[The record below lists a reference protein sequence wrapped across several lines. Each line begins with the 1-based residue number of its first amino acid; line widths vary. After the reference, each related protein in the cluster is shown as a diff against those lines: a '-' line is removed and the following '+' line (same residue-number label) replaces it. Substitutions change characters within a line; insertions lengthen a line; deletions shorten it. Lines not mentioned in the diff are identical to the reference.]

1 MNSIKVNNLAIEKN
15 MFTLIAGPCVIE
27 FESQVMEVAKRM
39 KEITG
44 KLGIPFIFKSS
55 FDKANRTSVTSF
67 RGPGLEE
74 GLRILK
80 KVKDEL
86 GLPVVTDIHEPF
98 QAELAAEVVDM
109 LQIPAFLCRQTDL
122 LLAAGKTGLPI
133 NIKKAQ
139 FLSAKDMK
147 NAITKVEETG
157 NTNILLCERG
167 NTFGYNNLVVDM
179 ANIIEMKKF
188 GYPVVF
194 DATHSVQKPGGNLT
208 STGGNREYVEPL
220 AKAALAVGADV
231 LFMEVH
237 PDPDNAKSD
246 GPNMVKLNEIEVML
260 QKLVKVY
267 KAVNEDVEQHSYS
280 L

>member
-1 MNSIKVNNLAIEKN
+1 MNTIKVGNITIDSN

-27 FESQVMEVAKRM
+27 SELQVMEIAKRM

-44 KLGIPFIFKSS
+44 RLGIPFIFKSS

-67 RGPGLEE
+67 RGPGIEE

-147 NAITKVEETG
+147 NAITKVEETD
-157 NTNILLCERG
+157 NNNILLCERG

-179 ANIIEMKKF
+179 TNIIEMKKF

-208 STGGNREYVEPL
+208 STSGNREYVEPL

-237 PDPDNAKSD
+237 PYPDNAKSD
-246 GPNMVKLNEIEVML
+246 GPNMVKLDEIEVIL

-267 KAVNEDVEQHSYS
+267 KAVNEDVEQHSYFI
-280 L
+280 

>member
-1 MNSIKVNNLAIEKN
+1 MKTMKVGNITVDNNI
-15 MFTLIAGPCVIE
+15 FTLIAGPCVIE
-27 FESQVMEVAKRM
+27 SETQVMEVASRM

-44 KLGIPFIFKSS
+44 RLSLPFIFKSS

-67 RGPGLEE
+67 RGPGITE

-86 GLPVVTDIHEPF
+86 GIPVVTDIHEPY
-98 QAELAAEVVDM
+98 QAKIAAEVVDM

-122 LLAAGKTGLPI
+122 LVAAAETGLPV

-147 NAITKVEETG
+147 NVITKVEEAG
-157 NTNILLCERG
+157 NDNILLCERG

-179 ANIIEMKKF
+179 TNIIEMKKF
-188 GYPVVF
+188 EYPVVF

-208 STGGNREYVEPL
+208 STGGNREYVEYL
-220 AKAALAVGADV
+220 AKAALAVGADA

-237 PDPDNAKSD
+237 EDPDNAKAD
-246 GPNMVKLNEIEVML
+246 GPNMVKLDDIEVML
-260 QKLVKVY
+260 KKLIKIY
-267 KAVNEDVEQHSYS
+267 KAVRDVEQHSFS
-280 L
+280 I

>member
-1 MNSIKVNNLAIEKN
+1 MKTMKIGNVSIDKTN
-15 MFTLIAGPCVIE
+15 FTLIAGPCVIE
-27 FESQVMEVAKRM
+27 SEGQVMEVAKRM

-44 KLGIPFIFKSS
+44 RLGVPFIFKAS

-86 GLPVVTDIHEPF
+86 ELPVVTDIHEPF
-98 QAELAAEVVDM
+98 QAKVAAEIVDM

-122 LLAAGKTGLPI
+122 LLEAGKTGLPI

-147 NAITKVEETG
+147 NVITKVEETG

-179 ANIIEMKKF
+179 TNIIEMKKF
-188 GYPVVF
+188 GYPVVI

-220 AKAALAVGADV
+220 AKAAIAVGADV

-237 PDPDNAKSD
+237 EDPDNAKSD
-246 GPNMVKLNEIEVML
+246 GPNMVKLDQIEVML
-260 QKLVKVY
+260 QKLIKVY

-280 L
+280 I

>member
-1 MNSIKVNNLAIEKN
+1 MKSINVGNITVNNN
-15 MFTLIAGPCVIE
+15 MFALVAGPCVIE
-27 FESQVMEVAKRM
+27 SEAQVMGVASKL

-44 KLGIPFIFKSS
+44 LLGIPFIFKSS
-55 FDKANRTSVTSF
+55 FDKANRTSISSY
-67 RGPGLEE
+67 RGPGINE

-80 KVKDEL
+80 KVKDDL
-86 GLPVVTDIHEPF
+86 GVPVVTDIHEPY
-98 QAELAAEVVDM
+98 QARIAAEVVDM

-122 LLAAGKTGLPI
+122 LVAAAETRLPI

-147 NAITKVEETG
+147 NVITKVEETG
-157 NTNILLCERG
+157 NENILLCERG

-179 ANIIEMKKF
+179 TNIIELKNF

-208 STGGNREYVEPL
+208 TTGGNREYVEPL

-237 PDPDNAKSD
+237 EDPDNAKSD
-246 GPNMVKLNEIEVML
+246 GPNMVKLDEIEVML
-260 QKLVKVY
+260 KKLMKVF
-267 KAVNEDVEQHSYS
+267 KAVRDVESIRISH
-280 L
+280 